1 MNTSI
6 VAEALKY
13 DISERILIVEDIWD
27 SIASNPTALPVNEA
41 QKMELEKRLKAYH
54 ADPDAGSPWEVVK
67 ERVKR
72 GKNASNNFIS

>member
-27 SIASNPTALPVNEA
+27 SIAGVPDALPVSEA
-41 QKMELEKRLKAYH
+41 QKKELDKRLAAYH
-54 ADPDAGSPWEVVK
+54 ANPNASSPWEVVK
-67 ERVKR
+67 QRIRAK
-72 GKNASNNFIS
+72 